1 MSEPAALAAADVT
14 FARLLR
20 ELQGPLLGFARGMAG
35 DDEQARDIVQDVF
48 VDAWR
53 AARGGA
59 PPFTATGD
67 ADGMRRWLFHAAYV
81 RAAGVHRRGRIIRWE
96 SLDTNALDEA
106 SHPREARAL
115 EDQVIEAE
123 VLREAL
129 ASLEPEDV
137 ACVLLNVV
145 QGFTAQ
151 EIARVVGVTPEAA
164 KKRVSRAKQRLRAA
178 YFSKNPRAEKGA
190 RA

>member
-20 ELQGPLLGFARGMAG
+20 ELQGSLLGFARGLAG

-67 ADGMRRWLFHAAYV
+67 TDGMRRWLFHAAYV

-96 SLDTNALDEA
+96 SLDANPLDEA

-115 EDQVIEAE
+115 E
-123 VLREAL
+123 
-129 ASLEPEDV
+129 SLEPEDA
-137 ACVLLNVV
+137 ACVLLTVV

-164 KKRVSRAKQRLRAA
+164 KKRVTRAKQRLRAA

-190 RA
+190 RG

>member
-14 FARLLR
+14 FARLLHDS
-20 ELQGPLLGFARGMAG
+20 QGPLFGFARGLAG
-35 DDEQARDIVQDVF
+35 NDELARDIVQDVF
-48 VDAWR
+48 VDALR
-53 AARGGA
+53 AARASA
-59 PPFTATGD
+59 PPFATGD
-67 ADGMRRWLFHAAYV
+67 ADGMRRWLFHAAYI
-81 RAAGVHRRGRIIRWE
+81 RAAGAHRRGRIIRWE
-96 SLDTNALDEA
+96 SLDANPLDEA

-129 ASLEPEDV
+129 GSLEPEDA

-151 EIARVVGVTPEAA
+151 EIARVVGITPEAA
-164 KKRVSRAKQRLRAA
+164 KKRVTRAKQRLRAV
-178 YFSKNPRAEKGA
+178 YFSKNPRAEEGG

>member
-1 MSEPAALAAADVT
+1 MSEPVALATADVT
-14 FARLLR
+14 FAHLLR
-20 ELQGPLLGFARGMAG
+20 DVQGPLFGFVRGLAG

-53 AARGGA
+53 AARGGT
-59 PPFTATGD
+59 PPFATGD
-67 ADGMRRWLFHAAYV
+67 TDGMRRWLFHAAYV
-81 RAAGVHRRGRIIRWE
+81 RAAGAHRRGRIIRWE
-96 SLDTNALDEA
+96 SLDANPLDEA

-129 ASLEPEDV
+129 ASLEPEDA
-137 ACVLLNVV
+137 ACVLLKVV
-145 QGFTAQ
+145 QGFTAH
-151 EIARVVGVTPEAA
+151 EIAHIVGVTPEAA
-164 KKRVSRAKQRLRAA
+164 KKRVTRAKQRLRAA
-178 YFSKNPRAEKGA
+178 YFAKNPRAEEGG